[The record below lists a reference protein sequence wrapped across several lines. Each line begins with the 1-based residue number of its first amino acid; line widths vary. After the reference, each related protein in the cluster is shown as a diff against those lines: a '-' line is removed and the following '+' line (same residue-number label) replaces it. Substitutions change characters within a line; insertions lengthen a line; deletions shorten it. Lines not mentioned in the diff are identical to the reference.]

1 MKTIIKIHGKLL
13 QHQAQQRR
21 LGDVQAVAT
30 AVEARL
36 QLAANVFT
44 HVREGILIV
53 DAQSTI
59 VEVNEA
65 LVIER
70 SKNAPDWRNP
80 VWRHADGAVA
90 EW

>member
-1 MKTIIKIHGKLL
+1 MALLLWWILTEGRADAWGLGLVAVTLALWLSLKLL
-13 QHQAQQRR
+13 PPKKPG
-21 LGDVQAVAT
+21 LG
-30 AVEARL
+30 
-36 QLAANVFT
+36 
-44 HVREGILIV
+44 
-53 DAQSTI
+53 

-70 SKNAPDWRNP
+70 SQNAPDWRNP